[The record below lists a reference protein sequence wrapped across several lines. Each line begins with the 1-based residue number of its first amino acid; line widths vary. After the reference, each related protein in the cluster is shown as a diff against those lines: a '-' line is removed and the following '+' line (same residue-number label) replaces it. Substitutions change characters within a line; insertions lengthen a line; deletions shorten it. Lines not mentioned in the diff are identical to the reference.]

1 MSNHIIFGGAGFFGF
16 FLAKKLSEKKEDKI
30 YIIDDLSRGKF
41 DKDLKIL
48 LDKKNIFFVKVNLTD
63 FKNFRKIKINN
74 FHYIYNFAAIVGVK
88 NVLNSPS
95 NVLIKNYE
103 IQKNIIKF
111 SKKQR
116 NLRRVYFSSTSEV
129 FYGSVKNKFAK
140 FPTKEDDLIVLDKLN
155 NPRTTYMISKI
166 YCEYLLIHSGLPYTI
181 FRLHNI
187 YGPRMGTS
195 HVIPEL
201 INKISKLKN
210 GNLYKLVNP
219 NHTRT
224 FCFISDAINYVIL
237 TIKNKKTVNQTFNI
251 GQSKPEVTI
260 IKLAQIIQKLQKKK
274 LKIFKKKQLQDFSQA
289 RRQPSVSK
297 LHRYVKKRFNT
308 KLIDGLMATQKWYL
322 K

>member
-48 LDKKNIFFVKVNLTD
+48 LGKKNIFFVKVNLTD

>member
-1 MSNHIIFGGAGFFGF
+1 M
-16 FLAKKLSEKKEDKI
+16 
-30 YIIDDLSRGKF
+30 
-41 DKDLKIL
+41 
-48 LDKKNIFFVKVNLTD
+48 
-63 FKNFRKIKINN
+63 
-74 FHYIYNFAAIVGVK
+74 
-88 NVLNSPS
+88 
-95 NVLIKNYE
+95 
-103 IQKNIIKF
+103 
-111 SKKQR
+111 
-116 NLRRVYFSSTSEV
+116 
-129 FYGSVKNKFAK
+129 
-140 FPTKEDDLIVLDKLN
+140 
-155 NPRTTYMISKI
+155 
-166 YCEYLLIHSGLPYTI
+166 
-181 FRLHNI
+181 
-187 YGPRMGTS
+187 
-195 HVIPEL
+195 
-201 INKISKLKN
+201 KN